1 MSFKGKTTLITGANK
16 NLGKQT
22 AIAFAKNGSDLALH
36 YHSAKEKEAI
46 TKFASEL
53 ESDYKIKT
61 LVLDGDLTSEKD
73 AKNIFDSTISKLGK
87 IDYAINNVGMVL
99 RKPLAETTL
108 DEYNTMFDVNTKSAF
123 LFLRE
128 AANKVA
134 DEGSVIMLT
143 TSLLAAY
150 TPGYSLYQ
158 AAKAGV
164 HLMCKTLSKETT
176 RKISFNC
183 VSPGPMDTPFL
194 YGQETKERVE
204 FFKTQSSYG
213 RLTEVSDIVPIIV
226 FLAKDGHW
234 MTGQNLFAS
243 NGFTAPI

>member
-1 MSFKGKTTLITGANK
+1 MSFEGKSTLITGANK
-16 NLGKQT
+16 NLGKET
-22 AIAFAKNGSDLALH
+22 ALAFAKGGSNLALH
-36 YHSAKEKEAI
+36 YHSAKEKDAL
-46 TKFASEL
+46 TKFASDL
-53 ESDYKIKT
+53 ESKYKVKT
-61 LVLDGDLTSEKD
+61 VVISGDLTKEKD
-73 AKNIFDSTISKLGK
+73 TKILFDTAISALGK
-87 IDYAINNVGMVL
+87 IDIAVNNVGMVL
-99 RKPLAETTL
+99 RKPLAETSL
-108 DEYNTMFDVNTKSAF
+108 DEYNTMFETNTTASF

-134 DEGSVIMLT
+134 DEGAVIMLT

-150 TPGYSLYQ
+150 TDGYSIYQ
-158 AAKAGV
+158 AAKGAV
-164 HLMCKTLSKETT
+164 HYMCKTLSKESP

-204 FFKTQSSYG
+204 FFKSQSAYG
-213 RLTEVSDIVPIIV
+213 RLTKISDIVPIIT

-234 MTGQNLFAS
+234 ITGQNVFAN